1 MSKYIFSKTNV
12 FSCFLKQ
19 YLLNLSSYKEHN
31 TFGMIIS
38 HQYSK
43 EFFEEKN
50 DRFIKLVCF
59 GAYISN

>member
-19 YLLNLSSYKEHN
+19 YFLNLSFYKEHN
-31 TFGMIIS
+31 TFGMIIY

-43 EFFEEKN
+43 EFYEEKN
-50 DRFIKLVCF
+50 DRFIKLV
-59 GAYISN
+59 